1 MTYRIVARN
10 SDAAKGIAKPT
21 ATEALQAVRQL
32 CGDGFRLTA
41 IIDDDG
47 DAVPVETLEEIAR
60 HESGVTSH

>member
-10 SDAAKGIAKPT
+10 SDASTGIAKPT

-32 CGDGFRLTA
+32 SGDGFSLTA

-47 DAVPVETLEEIAR
+47 DAVPVETLEELAR
-60 HESGVTSH
+60 HEGSTSH